1 MIDPFGRHV
10 TYLRLSVTDRCD
22 LRCTYCMPE
31 KMRFLPRADIL
42 SIEEL
47 DRMASAFV
55 RLGVR
60 KLRLTGGEPL
70 VRRGV
75 MTLVEGLARHLD
87 SGAIDELTM
96 TTNGTRLADFAIP
109 LAAAGVRRINVSLD
123 HLDPN
128 EYKRITRGGDVARV
142 IAGIDAAMA
151 AGIAIKVNTVAL
163 AKDNADHLVTLAEW
177 AHARGAELSLIEVMP
192 LGAVEADRIDQYL
205 PLSVVR
211 ATFAERWTL
220 TDIVRSTGGPAR
232 YARTNEGGTIGFITP
247 LTHNFCGG
255 CNRVRVTAT
264 GQLFLCLGNDA
275 DADLRGPLRSAGDD
289 DALDAAIA
297 EAMTRKPERHSFD
310 HGQKAPAVARHMSMT
325 GG

>member
-232 YARTNEGGTIGFITP
+232 YVRTNEGGTIGFITP